1 LDLNQFKEASMETS
15 QNRIRLVPDHLQ
27 PTQMGRMPL
36 KRSIRWVPAGVEDI
50 QIPPAVEVFFSQR
63 AYIRTCAIAG
73 QDLNN
78 ETGGWLLGR
87 HRIDEE
93 TSRDYVVID
102 RVLPAEATRYGRAH
116 LTFTQDSIVA
126 MNKEMEECYPGKELV
141 GWFHTHPHMGVFFS
155 SWDHWLH
162 ENFYPAP
169 WQVALVIEPY
179 NFWGGFFLQ
188 TLDGNLD
195 NHRYFG
201 FQELTGRDGR
211 SVVLWRNLVPADS
224 RKNGQGGVFQ

>member
-1 LDLNQFKEASMETS
+1 METS
-15 QNRIRLVPDHLQ
+15 QNRVRLVPDHLQ
-27 PTQMGRMPL
+27 PTQRGRMPL
-36 KRSIRWVPAGVEDI
+36 KRSIRWVPAGIEDLS
-50 QIPPAVEVFFSQR
+50 IPPAVEVFFSQR
-63 AYIRTCAIAG
+63 AYIRTCVIAG

-87 HRIDEE
+87 HRVDEE
-93 TSRDYVVID
+93 SGRDYVVID

-126 MNKEMEECYPGKELV
+126 MNTKMEEHYPGKELV
-141 GWFHTHPHMGVFFS
+141 GWFHTHPRMGIFFS

-179 NFWGGFFLQ
+179 NFLGGFFLQ
-188 TLDGNLD
+188 TVDGNLD
-195 NHRYFG
+195 NRRYFG
-201 FQELTGRDGR
+201 FHELTGRDGR
-211 SVVLWRNLVPADS
+211 SVVLWRNLVQAESQKTD
-224 RKNGQGGVFQ
+224 QGGFYQ